1 MHEGEKS
8 ARQRSLRFRLVVGL
22 AAVAVTLGIAA
33 GLRSAGW
40 LGPSKAEASTT
51 SSAAKASGKDADKKE
66 KEPPSVAVRPV
77 EVGAISAYAT
87 ATANLVPEDEV
98 KVVAEAEGKVMA
110 LNVEEGDRVARGA
123 TLVQI
128 DPADA
133 SLAVRRAELAVRNA
147 QTSLARAETMAAER
161 LISAQDLDKARHER
175 DLAGQELAE
184 ARQRL
189 ARTRVVAPFAGRIT
203 LRRVQPGQAVKAG
216 DELFTLA
223 DFEPLVA
230 RVFLPERE
238 VLDLRAGQP
247 VRMALRSREETRFEG
262 RIRQISPVVDTASG
276 TVKVTVEAVTPPPA
290 VRPGAFVTVELLRE
304 TRPKALLVPRAAV
317 VRELHESFV
326 FVAQGGKARKRAVK
340 LGLEEGE
347 RLEVVEGLE
356 AGEQVVISG
365 QGALKDEAP
374 VSIAKG

>member
-1 MHEGEKS
+1 MHEGEKTP
-8 ARQRSLRFRLVVGL
+8 RQRSFRLRLFIGV
-22 AAVAVTLGIAA
+22 AAVLITGGIAA
-33 GLRSAGW
+33 GLKSLGW
-40 LGPSKAEASTT
+40 LGPTKAEAST
-51 SSAAKASGKDADKKE
+51 SPSKPAAADKDKKE
-66 KEPPSVAVRPV
+66 PATVAVKPV
-77 EVGAISAYAT
+77 EVGVISAFST

-98 KVVAEAEGKVMA
+98 KVVAEAEGKVLA
-110 LNVEEGDRVARGA
+110 LNVEEGDTVARGA

-161 LISAQDLDKARHER
+161 LISAQDLDKARHDR

-189 ARTRVVAPFAGRIT
+189 AKTRVAAPFNGRIT
-203 LRRVQPGQAVKAG
+203 VRRVQPGQAVKPG

-238 VLDLRAGQP
+238 VLDLRVGQP
-247 VRMALRSREETRFEG
+247 VRMALRSREETRFDG

-276 TVKVTVEAVTPPPA
+276 TVKITVEAVAPPA
-290 VRPGAFVTVELLRE
+290 SVRPGAFVTVELLRE
-304 TRPKALLVPRAAV
+304 TRAAALLVPRAAV

-326 FVAQGGKARKRAVK
+326 FVTQDGKARKRAVK
-340 LGLEEGE
+340 VGLEEGE
-347 RLEVVEGLE
+347 RLEIVDGLKQ
-356 AGEQVVISG
+356 GEQVVISG
-365 QGALKDEAP
+365 QGALKDDAP
-374 VSIAKG
+374 VSIVKG